1 MSNII
6 KYQWL
11 KKMKEKMYFCT
22 FCRIMLGI
30 EIEKKRIFGLDFL
43 RAFAILCVVH
53 AHGSHLLNDSFSHLT
68 RIPLPHGVDM
78 FFVISGFLIGTSFL
92 KYSEHNGII
101 DSSKTLRFYGRT
113 ALRILPNYYVIMVI
127 YYFLV
132 QGGIVNGNIH
142 EFPLWRFATFTQ
154 NFATPFYNFYWES
167 WSLSV
172 QIWFYIMFPLILM
185 ILSKHIKVKK
195 ATLFISLFFITS
207 SLVFRYIEA
216 AHASDKFWWDVWM
229 RKTVMSRF
237 DNIYIG
243 VIAAWI
249 KFYYPEFWKKNSI
262 KCLIIGIIIMI
273 VTFIIPREMKTFY
286 TNVIYLSIAPVAI
299 AMWFPFATSVK
310 ESKTFIGQIIS
321 HFSILSYAMFLVNL
335 MIVQIIDNNF
345 ADYFKQIGAEGYG
358 IYWIVVIV
366 ASYILYIAVEKQFV
380 KIRDKVM

>member
-1 MSNII
+1 
-6 KYQWL
+6 
-11 KKMKEKMYFCT
+11 MYFCT

-53 AHGSHLLNDSFSHLT
+53 AHGSHLLNGSCSVLT

-195 ATLFISLFFITS
+195 ATLFISLFFIAS

-366 ASYILYIAVEKQFV
+366 ASYILYIVVEKQFV